1 MRLLKLKLKNIAS
14 LKGEHLIEFDKLTN
28 ESPLFAITG
37 ETGSGK
43 STILNSVAMALYG
56 RVYKSSLTQADI
68 VTLGERE
75 GQIQLIFKIKGQNYL
90 AEWKGRIRKP
100 NGEVLKKPTLDRY
113 IQKIDGE
120 DFSDSRSGDNLS
132 ADDILNL
139 NFDQFCKCIILNQ
152 GEFSKFISSS
162 FTERKAI
169 LEKLYPGNEI
179 ENVSKFLKQNL
190 DQSEQKLT
198 VLNTQLETLSFN
210 PEAGEKLKNDHQ
222 EVLTQKNIFF
232 GRHKRYVQ
240 LKKNI
245 ESLETYHKYF
255 HESVRRKDKL
265 MNEIKE
271 DTVGLNESLLFVE
284 KTQKDFEAITRLN
297 EEQTPQLQNLLK
309 KEEQSLILAGL
320 IQEQNQK
327 LAKIRNKLALDEKER
342 ENFTT
347 NKNELHLKLLETAK
361 LFKSNPDELIRLR
374 AEAESFV
381 DNCNKFEKLS
391 INLKNAQE
399 KLAEVEDKGRKLK
412 EEISVLEEKA
422 GHPLDAINRSL
433 ETLRGQKAAAQE
445 LHTNFKVWEETKN
458 ILLRRSQEMDKQAL
472 KKNQELVLLNE
483 EIKRTTPLI
492 KSLELSLSLYDYQMG
507 LKACLDHAK
516 REEMDN
522 CPLCQTTVGKTHW
535 QNNTFTFSA
544 EDFEQ
549 LQKDLIKNKDSITG
563 LNHKKLL
570 TEEDSLKLQEEL
582 SHIQIELKSIEEKL
596 GKELPDLLK
605 IDEQIS
611 TTQKQLHEREHTE
624 KELLKLKSE
633 IQKTRE
639 NYLLHKDAL
648 TRLENEILPVQ
659 NELTQLGSQLLIIT
673 PNSPLVTQD
682 LREDLRLLARLLEE
696 RKRLEQC
703 EDQEK
708 FTLVRIKEAKEEILH
723 TDELLAKTSGQLKQ
737 IQDELFEKLQG
748 QSPQEQLN
756 ALGLKMKEAIASLQ
770 KAQDQ
775 HKVFDQ
781 KISLNRGNLASVEQV
796 LKDYE
801 LRFLEQISQIKT
813 LLEENI
819 SPLNEEVLHFENKL
833 KKLSLSIDDSID
845 IISALKEFVSKT
857 LILVDERLT
866 VLNQEE
872 GTMREKLSQWE
883 KMLDKIKLLEL
894 ESQEIKEKHQRLK
907 RLSSILGTDELR
919 TFALSLVEENLIL
932 QTNEE
937 LKNLCDARYEIIH
950 QSRRGI
956 TPEFYVLDKFREG
969 ETRKVST
976 LSGGET
982 FMVSL
987 AMALAL
993 AELTRGQAEI
1003 DTLFIDE
1010 GFGTLDQES
1019 LEDVL
1024 NMLNQIQNRGLM
1036 IGIISHIKTLT
1047 SALPI
1052 NLKLQKAQDGT
1063 SKISIVYN

>member
-90 AEWKGRIRKP
+90 AEWKGRIRRP

-113 IQKIDGE
+113 IQKLDGE

-132 ADDILNL
+132 ADEILNL

-190 DQSEQKLT
+190 DQSEQKISLI
-198 VLNTQLETLSFN
+198 NTQLETLSFN
-210 PEAGEKLKNDHQ
+210 PDAGEELRKNYQEITTLKN
-222 EVLTQKNIFF
+222 TFF
-232 GRHKRYVQ
+232 ERHKRYAQ
-240 LKKNI
+240 LKKHI

-255 HESVRRKDKL
+255 HESVRRKKKIED
-265 MNEIKE
+265 EIKE
-271 DTVGLNESLLFVE
+271 DTHQLNESLLVVE
-284 KTQKDFEAITRLN
+284 KAQKDFEQISRLN
-297 EEQTPQLQNLLK
+297 EEQTPVLQNLLK
-309 KEEQSLILAGL
+309 KEEQSRILEKLVAEL
-320 IQEQNQK
+320 TQK
-327 LAKIRNKLALDEKER
+327 TAKLKSKLALDEKEK
-342 ENFTT
+342 ENFQS
-347 NKNELHLKLLETAK
+347 NKNQVQVKLAETTK
-361 LFKSNPDELIRLR
+361 LFKYNPDELIKLR
-374 AEAESFV
+374 IEAESFI
-381 DNCNKFEKLS
+381 DNTSIIEKLS
-391 INLKNAQE
+391 ISFKNSQE
-399 KLAEVEDKGRKLK
+399 KLLEIEERGRKLK
-412 EEISVLEEKA
+412 EEISLLEEKA
-422 GHPLDAINRSL
+422 SHSL
-433 ETLRGQKAAAQE
+433 ESISQTWENLKAKKASAQE
-445 LHTNFKVWEETKN
+445 AHTKFKVWEETKN
-458 ILLRRSQEMDKQAL
+458 ILLKRSLELDKQLL
-472 KKNQELVLLNE
+472 KKSQDLLQLNE
-483 EIKRTTPLI
+483 EIKKTSPLI
-492 KSLELSLSLYDYQMG
+492 KSLELSLSLYDYKMG
-507 LKACLDHAK
+507 LKTCFEHAQKEQLDS
-516 REEMDN
+516 
-522 CPLCQTTVGKTHW
+522 CPLCQSKVDTTHW
-535 QNNTFTFSA
+535 QNTSITFSI

-549 LQKDLIKNKDSITG
+549 LQRDLILKKDSLTG
-563 LNHKKLL
+563 FNHKKILL
-570 TEEDSLKLQEEL
+570 EEDSSKLEAEF
-582 SHIQIELKSIEEKL
+582 SGIKRELKELEEKL
-596 GKELPDLLK
+596 SQEIPDIAK
-605 IDEQIS
+605 IDEQINLV
-611 TTQKQLHEREHTE
+611 QKQLHEREHTE
-624 KELLKLKSE
+624 KELGKLKVE

-639 NYLLHKDAL
+639 NYLLHKEAL
-648 TRLENEILPVQ
+648 TRIENEMQPIQL
-659 NELTQLGSQLLIIT
+659 NLTQLST
-673 PNSPLVTQD
+673 KLVALNKGPIPTQE
-682 LREDLRLLARLLEE
+682 LQEDLRLLARLLEE
-696 RKRLEQC
+696 RKRLEQW

-708 FTLVRIKEAKEEILH
+708 FTAIRIKESKEEIHL
-723 TDELLAKTSGQLKQ
+723 TEDQLAKNSS
-737 IQDELFEKLQG
+737 ELTLTKSEIFEKLQG
-748 QSPQEQLN
+748 KSPTEELNSLQS
-756 ALGLKMKEAIASLQ
+756 KVKDAIASKQ

-801 LRFLEQISQIKT
+801 LRFLEQIALIRT
-813 LLEENI
+813 HLEEEI
-819 SPLNEEVLHFENKL
+819 SPLNEEVLHFENKI
-833 KKLSLSIDDSID
+833 KKLSLAIHDNID
-845 IISALKEFVSKT
+845 IISALKVFTSAT
-857 LILVDERLT
+857 LQQVDERLT
-866 VLNQEE
+866 ILNLEE
-872 GTMREKLSQWE
+872 GAIKEKLSQWE

-937 LKNLCDARYEIIH
+937 LKNLCDSRYEIIH

-1063 SKISIVYN
+1063 SKISVVYN

>member
-43 STILNSVAMALYG
+43 STILNSVAIALYG

-113 IQKIDGE
+113 IQKLEGE

-132 ADDILNL
+132 ADEILNL

-169 LEKLYPGNEI
+169 LEKLYPGSEI

-190 DQSEQKLT
+190 DQTEQKLT
-198 VLNTQLETLSFN
+198 LLNTQLETLSFN
-210 PEAGEKLKNDHQ
+210 PDAGEKLRSDYQEIVLLKN
-222 EVLTQKNIFF
+222 TFF
-232 GRHKRYVQ
+232 GRHKRYAQ
-240 LKKNI
+240 LKKHI

-255 HESVRRKDKL
+255 HESVRRKTKL
-265 MNEIKE
+265 EDEIKE
-271 DTVGLNESLLFVE
+271 DTNQLNESLLIVE
-284 KTQKDFEAITRLN
+284 KAQKDFELVARLN
-297 EEQTPQLQNLLK
+297 EEQTPILQNLLR
-309 KEEQSLILAGL
+309 KEEQSRILEKL
-320 IQEQNQK
+320 VTELTQK
-327 LAKIRNKLALDEKER
+327 IAKLKNKLAIDEKEK
-342 ENFTT
+342 ENFITS
-347 NKNELHLKLLETAK
+347 KNEVQLKLVETTK
-361 LFKSNPDELIRLR
+361 LFKFNPDELIKLR
-374 AEAESFV
+374 IEAETFV
-381 DNCNKFEKLS
+381 DNTSIIEKLS
-391 INLKNAQE
+391 INLKNSSE
-399 KLAEVEDKGRKLK
+399 KLLEIEERGRKLK
-412 EEISVLEEKA
+412 EEISLLEEKT
-422 GHPLDAINRSL
+422 GHSWEAISQSWENL
-433 ETLRGQKAAAQE
+433 KAQKADAQE
-445 LHTNFKVWEETKN
+445 IHTKFKVWEETKN
-458 ILLRRSQEMDKQAL
+458 ILLKQAQEMDKQVL
-472 KKNQELVLLNE
+472 KKNQDLLLLNE
-483 EIKRTTPLI
+483 EIKKTTPLI

-507 LKACLDHAK
+507 LKVCFEHAQKEQLDS
-516 REEMDN
+516 
-522 CPLCQTTVGKTHW
+522 CPLCQTQVHKTHW
-535 QNNTFTFSA
+535 QNSLITFSI

-549 LQKDLIKNKDSITG
+549 LKKDLILNKDSLTG
-563 LNHKKLL
+563 FNHKKILL
-570 TEEDSLKLQEEL
+570 EEDNSKLSTEL
-582 SHIQIELKSIEEKL
+582 AAIQIKLKELEEKL
-596 GKELPDLLK
+596 SKEIPDITK
-605 IDEQIS
+605 IDEQINLV
-611 TTQKQLHEREHTE
+611 QKQLHEREHTE
-624 KELLKLKSE
+624 KELSKLKAE

-639 NYLLHKDAL
+639 SYLLHKEAL
-648 TRLENEILPVQ
+648 TRLENEMQPIQLK
-659 NELTQLGSQLLIIT
+659 LTHLSSKLIVLNTAPIQT
-673 PNSPLVTQD
+673 KD
-682 LREDLRLLARLLEE
+682 LQEDLRLLARLLEE
-696 RKRLEQC
+696 RKRLEQW

-708 FTLVRIKEAKEEILH
+708 FAALRIKESKEEIHL
-723 TDELLAKTSGQLKQ
+723 TEEQLAKNSSELTLIKS
-737 IQDELFEKLQG
+737 ELFEKLQG
-748 QSPQEQLN
+748 KSPLEELN
-756 ALGLKMKEAIASLQ
+756 LLQAKVKDAIALKQ

-801 LRFLEQISQIKT
+801 LRFLEQIT
-813 LLEENI
+813 LIRTHLEEDI

-833 KKLSLSIDDSID
+833 KKLSLVMSDNID
-845 IISALKEFVSKT
+845 IISALKEFISAT
-857 LILVDERLT
+857 LLQVDERLT
-866 VLNQEE
+866 VLNLEE
-872 GTMREKLSQWE
+872 GGMKEKLSQWE

-907 RLSSILGTDELR
+907 RLSAILGTDELR

-937 LKNLCDARYEIIH
+937 LKNLCDSRYEIIH

-969 ETRKVST
+969 EIRKVST

-1047 SALPI
+1047 GALPV
-1052 NLKLQKAQDGT
+1052 NLRLQKAQDGT
-1063 SKISIVYN
+1063 SKISVVYN

>member
-132 ADDILNL
+132 ADEILNL

-169 LEKLYPGNEI
+169 LEKLYPGSEI

-210 PEAGEKLKNDHQ
+210 PEAGEKLKKDHQ
-222 EVLTQKNIFF
+222 EVLLQKNEFF
-232 GRHKRYVQ
+232 GRHKRYAQ
-240 LKKNI
+240 LKKYI
-245 ESLETYHKYF
+245 ESLEAYHKYF
-255 HESVRRKDKL
+255 HESVRRKVKL
-265 MNEIKE
+265 EGEIKE
-271 DTVGLNESLLFVE
+271 DTVQLNESLLIVE
-284 KTQKDFEAITRLN
+284 RTQREFEAIAHLN
-297 EEQTPQLQNLLK
+297 EEQTPLLQNLLK
-309 KEEQSLILAGL
+309 KEEQSRILEGLILEL
-320 IQEQNQK
+320 TQK
-327 LAKIRNKLALDEKER
+327 TTKIRNKLALDEKEK
-342 ENFTT
+342 ENFIT
-347 NKNELHLKLLETAK
+347 NKNEVQLKLIETTK
-361 LFKSNPDELIRLR
+361 LFKSNPDELIKLR
-374 AEAESFV
+374 TEAESFV
-381 DNCNKFEKLS
+381 DSSNRIEKIA
-391 INLKNAQE
+391 INLKNSSE
-399 KLAEVEDKGRKLK
+399 KLTEVEEKGRKLK
-412 EEISVLEEKA
+412 EEISLLEEKA
-422 GHPLDAINRSL
+422 GQSL
-433 ETLRGQKAAAQE
+433 ESINQKWETLKVQKTSAQE

-458 ILLRRSQEMDKQAL
+458 ILLRRSQEMDKQML
-472 KKNQELVLLNE
+472 KKNQDLILLNE

-507 LKACLDHAK
+507 LKTCFEHVQ
-516 REEMDN
+516 REEMDS
-522 CPLCQTTVGKTHW
+522 CPLCQSIVGKAHW
-535 QNNTFTFSA
+535 QNNSITFSA
-544 EDFEQ
+544 DDFEQ
-549 LQKDLIKNKDSITG
+549 LQKDLIRSKDSLTG
-563 LNHKKLL
+563 LNHKKVLF
-570 TEEDSLKLQEEL
+570 EEDSSKSQEEL
-582 SHIQIELKSIEEKL
+582 LLIQSELNSLTEKL
-596 GKELPDLLK
+596 SKEVPDLVL

-611 TTQKQLHEREHTE
+611 IVQKQLHEREHTE
-624 KELLKLKSE
+624 KELVKLKTE

-648 TRLENEILPVQ
+648 TRFENEILPVQ
-659 NELTQLGSQLLIIT
+659 TELTQLSSKLSILTSGHSLE
-673 PNSPLVTQD
+673 TQN
-682 LREDLRLLARLLEE
+682 LKEDLRLLTRLLEE
-696 RKRLEQC
+696 RKRLEQW

-708 FTLVRIKEAKEEILH
+708 FTAIRIKEAREEIRHLEEQLTKT
-723 TDELLAKTSGQLKQ
+723 TDQLKQ
-737 IQDELFEKLQG
+737 IKEELFEKLKG
-748 QSPQEQLN
+748 QSAQEELN
-756 ALGLKMKEAIASLQ
+756 SLQLKMKEAIANKQ

-781 KISLNRGNLASVEQV
+781 KISLNRGNLSSVEQV

-813 LLEENI
+813 HLEESV
-819 SPLNEEVLHFENKL
+819 SPLNEDVLHFENKL
-833 KKLSLSIDDSID
+833 KKLALSIDDSID

-857 LILVDERLT
+857 QGQVDERLT

-894 ESQEIKEKHQRLK
+894 QSVEIKEKHQRLK

-1047 SALPI
+1047 QALPI

-1063 SKISIVYN
+1063 SKVSVVYN